1 MIYQRVRDLREDHD
15 WNQEYV
21 AEKIGITQ
29 TTYSKYELGKVNIP
43 LDMMRK
49 WADLYHVS
57 VDYLIGRPDDPERS
71 TQVEGPENSGPS
83 TFL

>member
-43 LDMMRK
+43 LDMMIK
-49 WADLYHVS
+49 LADLYHVS
-57 VDYLIGRPDDPERS
+57 VDYLIGRTDEP
-71 TQVEGPENSGPS
+71 
-83 TFL
+83 

>member
-1 MIYQRVRDLREDHD
+1 MIKQGDGMVYQRIRDLREDND

-43 LDMMRK
+43 LDMMIK
-49 WADLYHVS
+49 LADLYHVS
-57 VDYLIGRPDDPERS
+57 MDYLVGRTDEP
-71 TQVEGPENSGPS
+71 
-83 TFL
+83 

>member
-1 MIYQRVRDLREDHD
+1 MIKQGDEMIYRRIRDLREDHD

-43 LDMMRK
+43 LDMMIRL
-49 WADLYHVS
+49 ADLYHVIL
-57 VDYLIGRPDDPERS
+57 DYLTERS
-71 TQVEGPENSGPS
+71 DKPQ
-83 TFL
+83 

>member
-1 MIYQRVRDLREDHD
+1 MIKQGDKMIYQRARDLREDHD

-43 LDMMRK
+43 LDMMIK
-49 WADLYHVS
+49 LADLYHVS
-57 VDYLIGRPDDPERS
+57 VDYLIGRTDEP
-71 TQVEGPENSGPS
+71 
-83 TFL
+83 

>member
-43 LDMMRK
+43 LDMMIK
-49 WADLYHVS
+49 LADLYHVS
-57 VDYLIGRPDDPERS
+57 VDYLIGRTDVP
-71 TQVEGPENSGPS
+71 
-83 TFL
+83 

>member
-1 MIYQRVRDLREDHD
+1 MIKQGDKMIYQRVRDLREDHD

-43 LDMMRK
+43 LDMMIK
-49 WADLYHVS
+49 LADLYHVS
-57 VDYLIGRPDDPERS
+57 VDYLIGRTDVP
-71 TQVEGPENSGPS
+71 
-83 TFL
+83 

>member
-1 MIYQRVRDLREDHD
+1 MIKQGDKMIYQRVRDLREDHD

-43 LDMMRK
+43 LDMMIK
-49 WADLYHVS
+49 LADLYYVS
-57 VDYLIGRPDDPERS
+57 VDYLIGRTDVP
-71 TQVEGPENSGPS
+71 
-83 TFL
+83 

>member
-29 TTYSKYELGKVNIP
+29 TSYSKYELGKVNIP
-43 LDMMRK
+43 LDMMIK
-49 WADLYHVS
+49 LADLYHVS
-57 VDYLIGRPDDPERS
+57 VDYLIGRTDEP
-71 TQVEGPENSGPS
+71 
-83 TFL
+83 

>member
-1 MIYQRVRDLREDHD
+1 MIKQGDKMIYKRVRDLREDHD

-43 LDMMRK
+43 LDMMIK
-49 WADLYHVS
+49 LADLYHVS
-57 VDYLIGRPDDPERS
+57 VDYLIGRTDEP
-71 TQVEGPENSGPS
+71 
-83 TFL
+83 

>member
-29 TTYSKYELGKVNIP
+29 TTYSKYELGKVNSP
-43 LDMMRK
+43 LDMMIK
-49 WADLYHVS
+49 LADLYHVS
-57 VDYLIGRPDDPERS
+57 VDYLIGRTDEP
-71 TQVEGPENSGPS
+71 
-83 TFL
+83 

>member
-1 MIYQRVRDLREDHD
+1 MIKQGDKMIYQRVRDLREGHD

-43 LDMMRK
+43 LDMMIK
-49 WADLYHVS
+49 LADLYHVS
-57 VDYLIGRPDDPERS
+57 VDYLIGRTDEP
-71 TQVEGPENSGPS
+71 
-83 TFL
+83 

>member
-1 MIYQRVRDLREDHD
+1 MIKQGDKMIYQRVRDLREDHD

-43 LDMMRK
+43 LDMMIK
-49 WADLYHVS
+49 LADLYHVS
-57 VDYLIGRPDDPERS
+57 VDYLMGR
-71 TQVEGPENSGPS
+71 TNY
-83 TFL
+83 

>member
-43 LDMMRK
+43 LDMMIK
-49 WADLYHVS
+49 LADLYYVS
-57 VDYLIGRPDDPERS
+57 VDYLIGRTDEP
-71 TQVEGPENSGPS
+71 
-83 TFL
+83 

>member
-1 MIYQRVRDLREDHD
+1 MIKQGDKMIYQRVRDLREDYD

-43 LDMMRK
+43 LDMMIK
-49 WADLYHVS
+49 LADLYNVS
-57 VDYLIGRPDDPERS
+57 VDYLIGRTDEP
-71 TQVEGPENSGPS
+71 
-83 TFL
+83 

>member
-1 MIYQRVRDLREDHD
+1 MIKQGDKMIYQRVRDLREDHD

-43 LDMMRK
+43 LDMMIK
-49 WADLYHVS
+49 LADLYYVS
-57 VDYLIGRPDDPERS
+57 VDYLIGRTDEP
-71 TQVEGPENSGPS
+71 
-83 TFL
+83 